1 MEGGRNTECEM
12 QSGAQR
18 CGPGT
23 SGILNLSAA
32 EDASS
37 AGVACSVPSCATSVT
52 SLLLRKPPPESIPSV
67 PGSKG
72 TLAHE
77 RVGLCSVLKTFGIAG
92 FLSTTATFP
101 SAARRDAHA
110 RWNSQRHRRL
120 RGLELW
126 AGRGRTIDLR
136 ALEDE
141 ELEAEE
147 DRGEAKRK
155 DDSSMV
161 RRRPEDGGGER

>member
-1 MEGGRNTECEM
+1 M

-92 FLSTTATFP
+92 FLSATAMFP

-110 RWNSQRHRRL
+110 
-120 RGLELW
+120 
-126 AGRGRTIDLR
+126 
-136 ALEDE
+136 
-141 ELEAEE
+141 
-147 DRGEAKRK
+147 
-155 DDSSMV
+155 
-161 RRRPEDGGGER
+161 